1 MRTINVTVPWPQG
14 LHLRAASKLV
24 QVARSFR
31 SQIHLQFDST
41 VADARSVL
49 SMLMLSASL
58 GSQLS
63 IHALGEDEH
72 DAIRALQN
80 VFAEPDGDERH
91 GHVAPDASTA

>member
-24 QVARSFR
+24 QVARNFR
-31 SQIHLQFDST
+31 SQIHLQLNST
-41 VADARSVL
+41 DADARSVL
-49 SMLMLSASL
+49 SMLMLSAGL

-72 DAIRALQN
+72 DAIQALQN
-80 VFAEPDGDERH
+80 FFTDPETEEEHPGITPDGL
-91 GHVAPDASTA
+91 TA